1 MKLYLVY
8 YSNYEEVVRDGAEA
22 VKFLGLY
29 RSKEKAMQ
37 KAYDQIKIVMENP
50 NMVMDN
56 ERDDL
61 ERDNYVRFFYDH
73 QENWDYY
80 FEISVSEME
89 VDLSEY

>member
-1 MKLYLVY
+1 
-8 YSNYEEVVRDGAEA
+8 
-22 VKFLGLY
+22 
-29 RSKEKAMQ
+29 MQ

-61 ERDNYVRFFYDH
+61 ERDNSVRFFYDH
-73 QENWDYY
+73 QENWSCY